1 MKHKTNVGFI
11 LAAGI
16 SFALFACNQQ
26 GQTDEQAK
34 TSEDTSEVVKKETG
48 QMPAYDQERSVT
60 KIAPALYKQLS
71 DTLNV
76 RVLEGTYN
84 PGDSSVL
91 HSHPDFALY
100 VLQGGTVEL
109 TATDGTKQT
118 LEFKSGMGLVL
129 PATSHSAKN
138 TGSTTIKLLVVEV
151 NRPRM

>member
-1 MKHKTNVGFI
+1 MKQKTNTSFI

-16 SFALFACNQQ
+16 SCALFACNQK
-26 GQTDEQAK
+26 GQTDDQAK
-34 TSEDTSEVVKKETG
+34 TGDTSEVVKKETD
-48 QMPAYDQERSVT
+48 QMPAYDPERSVT
-60 KIAPALYKQLS
+60 KISPALYKQLS

-84 PGDSSVL
+84 PGDSSTL
-91 HSHPDFALY
+91 HSHPDFVLY
-100 VLQGGTVEL
+100 VLQEGTVEL

-118 LEFKSGMGLVL
+118 IEFKPGMGLIL
-129 PATSHSAKN
+129 PATTHSAKN